1 MPEYKRGDVWLANLD
16 PVIGSEQGKTRPVV
30 IIQND
35 IANRYSPVVI
45 VAAITTAVGP
55 KEYPTEVRVSTPEGG
70 LKQDSVI
77 LLDQIRTIDKRRL
90 IERWGEL
97 TPQTIKRSTKHLRS
111 AWGWYLSSQL
121 FHHLGEAQRFDLLVY
136 SLAEFGQHIAWADL
150 DQARHT

>member
-1 MPEYKRGDVWLANLD
+1 LD

-35 IANRYSPVVI
+35 VANEYSPVVI

-70 LKQDSVI
+70 LKKDSVI
-77 LLDQIRTIDKRRL
+77 LLNQIRTIDKRRL

-97 TPQTIKRSTKHLRS
+97 NPETMEKVNEALKIS
-111 AWGWYLSSQL
+111 
-121 FHHLGEAQRFDLLVY
+121 LGLLP
-136 SLAEFGQHIAWADL
+136 L
-150 DQARHT
+150 